1 MKQIFYIIN
10 YTYFICVGILLIF
23 TSVFY
28 LGGKEQLQLQ
38 LGDFWR
44 FVLGRIAFNEIIL
57 VVFLLFL
64 FLVNFFFQKSVDF
77 RTRLKLLSKAF
88 LWLTLLS
95 VIFVFANYSFR

>member
-23 TSVFY
+23 TSLFH
-28 LGGKEQLQLQ
+28 LGGKEQLQSQ
-38 LGDFWR
+38 LDNFWR

-57 VVFLLFL
+57 VVFLVFL
-64 FLVNFFFQKSVDF
+64 FLVNFLFSKSVDF
-77 RTRLKLLSKAF
+77 RTRTGLLTKAF

-95 VIFVFANYSFR
+95 VVTVFASYSFR